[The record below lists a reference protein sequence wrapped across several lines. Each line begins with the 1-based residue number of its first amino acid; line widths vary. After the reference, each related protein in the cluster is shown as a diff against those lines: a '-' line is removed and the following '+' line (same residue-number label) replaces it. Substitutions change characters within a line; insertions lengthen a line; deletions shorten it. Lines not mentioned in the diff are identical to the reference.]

1 MKAAKTGLFWS
12 ALERVLTQAIQL
24 AIMLV
29 LARRLGPEAF
39 GLIGMV
45 AIFLSISQVFV
56 DSGFSNAIIRK
67 KERSEKDY
75 STVFIFNFTV
85 SIICYGALWLLAPF
99 IADFYRKKELVDII
113 RILGTIIPIN
123 ALSVV
128 QRIRLTV
135 ALDFKKLA
143 ISSSLGAVISGAV
156 AIFIAYR
163 LHQGVWSLVYQSLT
177 FSIVSTLVLN
187 ILNPWSPK
195 EKFSKESFLSL
206 FGFGSKLLVASII
219 ETILSNIYTII
230 IGRKYEAQKLGLYTQ
245 ANQLASVPA
254 ITMTNILQRVTFPL
268 LSNIQDDIK
277 KLDETYL
284 FIIKSSCSIIFPL
297 LSVFAIL
304 SMPLLTS
311 ILGNIWWESS
321 VLLSILICGYL
332 LYPLHAINLNML
344 QVKGRSDLFLKLEII
359 KKIGMLAILLITINY
374 GVVALCIG
382 ISVSSYFSLI
392 MNTLYTGRLS
402 SITFS
407 KQISSVF
414 FIWLI
419 CIVFIIISLAINYYV
434 HDHTKVYLISTGA
447 VFIFVYISYM
457 VFMQKNLVKMI
468 ISYVKK

>member
-156 AIFIAYR
+156 AIFIA
-163 LHQGVWSLVYQSLT
+163 
-177 FSIVSTLVLN
+177 
-187 ILNPWSPK
+187 
-195 EKFSKESFLSL
+195 
-206 FGFGSKLLVASII
+206 
-219 ETILSNIYTII
+219 
-230 IGRKYEAQKLGLYTQ
+230 
-245 ANQLASVPA
+245 
-254 ITMTNILQRVTFPL
+254 
-268 LSNIQDDIK
+268 
-277 KLDETYL
+277 
-284 FIIKSSCSIIFPL
+284 
-297 LSVFAIL
+297 
-304 SMPLLTS
+304 
-311 ILGNIWWESS
+311 
-321 VLLSILICGYL
+321 
-332 LYPLHAINLNML
+332 
-344 QVKGRSDLFLKLEII
+344 
-359 KKIGMLAILLITINY
+359 
-374 GVVALCIG
+374 
-382 ISVSSYFSLI
+382 
-392 MNTLYTGRLS
+392 
-402 SITFS
+402 
-407 KQISSVF
+407 
-414 FIWLI
+414 
-419 CIVFIIISLAINYYV
+419 
-434 HDHTKVYLISTGA
+434 
-447 VFIFVYISYM
+447 
-457 VFMQKNLVKMI
+457 
-468 ISYVKK
+468 